1 MQRRDFMRMAVAG
14 AALAGLPRTSRAAT
28 ARIDVLVNEPIGPI
42 GADLYGHFVEH
53 LGGVVY
59 DGVWVGEGSKIP
71 NTNGIRQA
79 LIDAMRKLPKGA
91 IRWPGG
97 CFADSYDWRDGTGT
111 RDARPR
117 RTNFWA
123 GGLRSQ
129 PDTPSKYD
137 TNHFG
142 SVEFARLC
150 RLVGSEPY
158 FAANL
163 RSLPA
168 RDFYQWVE
176 YCNSPAG
183 STSLA
188 DLRARDGERNPLNV
202 RFWGVG
208 NESWGCGG
216 DFTAEEY
223 AVEFRRFT
231 SWVPGFDTRLS
242 FVASGP
248 SSGELNW
255 TRGFFS
261 KLTEKGPGMLGRVWG
276 FALHHYS
283 ENLGFG
289 EPGKTEWNARKG
301 PAVDFSVAE
310 WYELLRDAD
319 RMEALI
325 TDHWTVMSEFDR
337 QHRVKLVVDEWG
349 SWYKA
354 GTEIHP
360 NHLLGQQNTMRDAVL
375 AGLTLDTFHRHADK
389 VSMANIAQLVNC
401 LQSPFLADGDKF
413 VTTPTYHVF
422 DLYGP
427 HVGGQAVRTLVS
439 APRITYQRPKD
450 KGTLYGLNGSASVKD
465 KMLTLTV
472 TNPHAT
478 EAQEVEIVV
487 RGGAPG
493 PVKAAQITGP
503 TLQAHN
509 TFAQPNAVVIK
520 DGAAGTVTNGVLVQ
534 KFPAASVTRLQIALT

>member
-1 MQRRDFMRMAVAG
+1 MERRDFLRLALAG
-14 AALAGLPRTSRAAT
+14 AAVASLPRSSRAAT
-28 ARIDVLVNEPIGPI
+28 ARIDVLVDEPIGAIVP
-42 GADLYGHFVEH
+42 DLYGHFVEH

-59 DGVWVGEGSKIP
+59 DGIWVGEGSKIQ
-71 NTNGIRQA
+71 NAGGLRQA
-79 LIDAMRKLPKGA
+79 VVDAMRKLPKGA

-97 CFADSYDWRDGTGT
+97 CFADSYDWRDGTGP
-111 RDARPR
+111 RNGRPR

-123 GGLRSQ
+123 GNMRERPPS
-129 PDTPSKYD
+129 PSKFD

-142 SVEFARLC
+142 TVEFAQFC
-150 RLVGSEPY
+150 RRIGSEPY

-176 YCNSPAG
+176 YANSPAG

-188 DLRARDGERNPLNV
+188 DLRAKDGSPDPLKV

-242 FVASGP
+242 YIASGP

-261 KLTEKGPGMLGRVWG
+261 KLTEKGQGMLGRVFG

-301 PAVDFSVAE
+301 SAVEFPPAE
-310 WYELLRDAD
+310 WYELLKEAD
-319 RMEALI
+319 RMESLV
-325 TDHWTVMSEFDR
+325 TDHWTVMGEFDR

-349 SWYKA
+349 TWYKA
-354 GTEIHP
+354 GTEVHP
-360 NHLLGQQNTMRDAVL
+360 DHLLGQQNTMRDAIV
-375 AGLTLDTFHRHADK
+375 AGLTFDTFHRHADK
-389 VSMANIAQLVNC
+389 IAMGNIAQLVNC
-401 LQSPFLADGDKF
+401 LQSLFLATGDKF

-422 DLYGP
+422 DLYAP
-427 HVGGQAVRTLVS
+427 HVGGQAVRSLFA
-439 APRITYQRPKD
+439 APSISYHRVKD
-450 KGTLYGLNGSASVKD
+450 KGSLYGLNGSASIKE
-465 KMLTLTV
+465 KTLTLTV
-472 TNPHAT
+472 TNPHISEAHET
-478 EAQEVEIVV
+478 EVV
-487 RGGAPG
+487 VHGAAPG
-493 PVKAAQITGP
+493 AVTAAQIAASDVH
-503 TLQAHN
+503 AHN
-509 TFAQPNAVVIK
+509 TFENPNAVVIK
-520 DGAAGTVTNGVLVQ
+520 EARAGTVQNGVLTYR
-534 KFPAASVTRLQIALT
+534 FPPASVTRLQMTLA

>member
-1 MQRRDFMRMAVAG
+1 MERRDFLRMAAAG
-14 AALAGLPRTSRAAT
+14 AALLGAPRTSRAAT
-28 ARIDVLVNEPIGPI
+28 ARIDVLIDEPIGAITP
-42 GADLYGHFVEH
+42 DFYGHFVEH

-59 DGVWVGEGSKIP
+59 DGVWVGENSKIA
-71 NTNGIRQA
+71 NTHGIRQA
-79 LIDAMRKLPKGA
+79 LIDAMRKIPKGA

-97 CFADSYDWRDGTGT
+97 CFADSYDWRDGIGP

-123 GGLRSQ
+123 GGLRAQ
-129 PDTPSKYD
+129 PDSPSKYD

-142 SVEFARLC
+142 SIDFARLC

-183 STSLA
+183 TTSFA
-188 DLRARDGERNPLNV
+188 DQRAKDGEKDPLKV
-202 RFWGVG
+202 RYWGVG

-242 FVASGP
+242 FIASGP
-248 SSGELNW
+248 SSGELDW
-255 TRGFFS
+255 TRGFFT
-261 KLTEKGPGMLGRVWG
+261 KLVEKGDGMLGRVWG
-276 FALHHYS
+276 FALHHYT
-283 ENLGFG
+283 ENLSRGG
-289 EPGKTEWNARKG
+289 PITEWNARKG
-301 PAVDFSVAE
+301 SALEFTNDE
-310 WYELLRDAD
+310 WYELLKEGD
-319 RMEALI
+319 RMEGLI
-325 TDHWTVMSEFDR
+325 TSHWGVMGEVDK
-337 QHRVKLVVDEWG
+337 QHRVKLAVDEWG
-349 SWYKA
+349 TWYKA
-354 GTEIHP
+354 GTQVHP
-360 NHLLGQQNTMRDAVL
+360 NHLLGQQNTIRDAVV

-389 VSMANIAQLVNC
+389 VAMANIAQLVNC

-422 DLYGP
+422 DLYSP
-427 HVGGQAVRTLVS
+427 HVGGQAVRSLFS
-439 APRITYQRPKD
+439 APAISYARLTG
-450 KGTLYGLNGSASVKD
+450 KGSLYGLNGSASVKD
-465 KMLTLTV
+465 KTLTLTV
-472 TNPHAT
+472 TNPHVSQP
-478 EAQEVEIVV
+478 QEVEIAV
-487 RGGAPG
+487 RGASAGA
-493 PVKAAQITGP
+493 VKGAQITAP
-503 TLQAHN
+503 DIHAHN

-520 DGAAGTVTNGVLVQ
+520 DATVGAVQNGLLVHR
-534 KFPAASVTRLQIALT
+534 FPPASVTRLQFTLA